1 MQNPD
6 GVIYTV
12 RSESINTE
20 TKMSSLSLREPCKQM
35 GNPPDKEELSLLQ
48 GLLSDLNWAAQ
59 DNSLDVAFKVVEL
72 SSNFKQVTVN
82 DLTITNN

>member
-1 MQNPD
+1 
-6 GVIYTV
+6 
-12 RSESINTE
+12 
-20 TKMSSLSLREPCKQM
+20 MSSLSLREPCKQM
-35 GNPPDKEELSLLQ
+35 GNPLDKEELSLLQ